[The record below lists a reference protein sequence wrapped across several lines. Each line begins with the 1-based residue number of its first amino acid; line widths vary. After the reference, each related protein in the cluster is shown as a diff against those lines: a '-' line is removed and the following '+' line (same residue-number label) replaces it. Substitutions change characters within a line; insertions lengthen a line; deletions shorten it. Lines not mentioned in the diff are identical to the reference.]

1 MKFAQKEFRAGY
13 ILPLVLGI
21 ILAISVLF
29 GSLLL
34 LPGALG
40 RYGRAVY
47 EEARAIYEAES
58 AILADLNQFPS
69 GYFGGLPLVKRL
81 VAGPWERRCA
91 QLPQEGS
98 LVVPLVCVVIGSSY
112 GEKSFR
118 DWQQPAERYK
128 AELRQR
134 LLEETADFQVSGNK
148 RIFGA
153 LEQRALHVR
162 DGDLLLDSE
171 DSIPVANFY
180 VEGNVLLRGNAVFDT
195 LRVYA
200 SGQIQVE
207 ENVHIGFGELA
218 SEDQVEFSGKSIFR
232 GVVVAAKHFRV
243 ADKAKAR
250 FPSFAISFGLGLQGV
265 ELLDKASFEGVV
277 GAPAGKV
284 NVEETQVQGA
294 YFTGAAT
301 DSAMAVLPRF
311 FEGMPIVLAREVL
324 REK

>member
-1 MKFAQKEFRAGY
+1 M
-13 ILPLVLGI
+13 
-21 ILAISVLF
+21 
-29 GSLLL
+29 
-34 LPGALG
+34 
-40 RYGRAVY
+40 
-47 EEARAIYEAES
+47 
-58 AILADLNQFPS
+58 
-69 GYFGGLPLVKRL
+69 
-81 VAGPWERRCA
+81 
-91 QLPQEGS
+91 
-98 LVVPLVCVVIGSSY
+98 
-112 GEKSFR
+112 
-118 DWQQPAERYK
+118 
-128 AELRQR
+128 
-134 LLEETADFQVSGNK
+134 
-148 RIFGA
+148 
-153 LEQRALHVR
+153 HVR

-232 GVVVAAKHFRV
+232 GVVVAAKHFRM

-311 FEGMPIVLAREVL
+311 YEGMPIILAREVL